1 MKKILII
8 GKRGLI
14 GNYLNKLLSLDYNIK
29 LISFSNFTRLKDNE
43 LRNFR
48 FVINCSLN
56 KKYISNKYN
65 LKHDNDLFIS
75 KKIAKLDII
84 QIMLST
90 RKVYKPRANIKEN
103 SKTLGIDFYGRNK
116 IITEIKKTNIDEENK
131 NIFFINCFII

>member
-65 LKHDNDLFIS
+65 PDYVKLKKS
-75 KKIAKLDII
+75 I
-84 QIMLST
+84 QTKS
-90 RKVYKPRANIKEN
+90 
-103 SKTLGIDFYGRNK
+103 
-116 IITEIKKTNIDEENK
+116 
-131 NIFFINCFII
+131 

>member
-1 MKKILII
+1 MKEILII

-75 KKIAKLDII
+75 KKIKKI
-84 QIMLST
+84 
-90 RKVYKPRANIKEN
+90 NIN
-103 SKTLGIDFYGRNK
+103 
-116 IITEIKKTNIDEENK
+116 
-131 NIFFINCFII
+131 

>member
-1 MKKILII
+1 MKKILVI
-8 GKRGLI
+8 GKRSLI
-14 GNYLNKLLSLDYNIK
+14 GNSLNKLLSYRYNIK

-75 KKIAKLDII
+75 KKIKKLNIT
-84 QIMLST
+84 QIMLSS
-90 RKVYKPRANIKEN
+90 RKVYRPRANIKEY
-103 SKTLGIDFYGRNK
+103 SKTLGIGFYGRNK
-116 IITEIKKTNIDEENK
+116 IITENKCKK
-131 NIFFINCFII
+131 